1 MNSQLIDI
9 LKLAWPLIVIQLGL
23 QIYTLI
29 DVFRKSK
36 TKSLNTTAWV
46 IIIIIGEILGPI
58 AYLIFGRSED

>member
-1 MNSQLIDI
+1 MNSQLTEII
-9 LKLAWPLIVIQLGL
+9 KLAWPLIIIQLGL

-29 DVFRKSK
+29 DVLRKGK